1 MNIKTTISLKYF
13 LAILLLVSL
22 NACDSDSFI
31 FNSNDEN
38 VDNTNFVAKE
48 SFHFEVDVKNHTQV
62 RLGAINGN
70 VEILGSANATS
81 VTITGERRVG
91 SESTADAEEYLQK
104 LEVRVTETA
113 SMVLV
118 ETIQPKEN
126 HGRNFVVDYKITL
139 PENLELDADNING
152 NMTIENIRNDVDV
165 DNVNGNIDLKDILGN
180 ASANVVNGLIRA
192 KVTMPQNGNIGM
204 GTVNGNIELE
214 IPQNTSADFS
224 ANVTNGAIQISN
236 LTLQNEVATT
246 RSLRGTLGNGQGTIK
261 TNTVNGNINTTG
273 F

>member
-1 MNIKTTISLKYF
+1 MNLKTINSLKNF
-13 LAILLLVSL
+13 FALFLLVLLS
-22 NACDSDSFI
+22 ACETDGFI

-48 SFHFEVDVKNHTQV
+48 SFQFEVDVQNHTLV
-62 RLGAINGN
+62 RLDAINGN
-70 VEILGSANATS
+70 VEIIGSANATS

-91 SESTADAEEYLQK
+91 SESTADAEEYLMK

-113 SMVLV
+113 SMILV
-118 ETIQPKEN
+118 ETIQPDKN

-139 PENLELDADNING
+139 PENLELDANNING
-152 NMTIENIRNDVDV
+152 NMAIENIKNDVDI
-165 DNVNGNIDLKDILGN
+165 DNVNGIIDLKNIVGN
-180 ASANVVNGLIRA
+180 ASVDVVNGLIRA
-192 KVTMPQNGNIGM
+192 KITMPENGNIDM
-204 GTVNGNIELE
+204 GTVNGNIELQ
-214 IPQNTSADFS
+214 IPLNTSADFS
-224 ANVTNGAIQISN
+224 ANVTNGAIQILN

-246 RSLRGTLGNGQGTIK
+246 RSLQGTLGNGGGTIK

>member
-1 MNIKTTISLKYF
+1 MNIKTINSLKYF
-13 LAILLLVSL
+13 LALFLLVSL
-22 NACDSDSFI
+22 NACDSDTI
-31 FNSNDEN
+31 FNSNDDN

-48 SFHFEVDVKNHTQV
+48 SFNFAVDVKNHTQV
-62 RLGAINGN
+62 RFDAINGN
-70 VEILGSANATS
+70 VEIIGSASATS

-104 LEVRVTETA
+104 LEVRVTQTA
-113 SMVLV
+113 SMVFV
-118 ETIQPKEN
+118 ETIQPEKN

-139 PENLELDADNING
+139 PENLELDAGNING
-152 NMTIENIRNDVDV
+152 NMTIENIQNDVDV
-165 DNVNGNIDLKDILGN
+165 GNVNGNIDLKDIVGN
-180 ASANVVNGLIRA
+180 ASANVVNGRIRA

-204 GTVNGNIELE
+204 GTVNGNIELD
-214 IPQNTSADFS
+214 IPQNTSANFS
-224 ANVTNGAIQISN
+224 ANVTNGAIQVSN

>member
-1 MNIKTTISLKYF
+1 MNIKTINSLKYF
-13 LAILLLVSL
+13 LALFLLVSL
-22 NACDSDSFI
+22 NACDSDTI
-31 FNSNDEN
+31 FNSNDDN

-48 SFHFEVDVKNHTQV
+48 SFNFAVDVKNHTQV
-62 RLGAINGN
+62 RFDAINGN
-70 VEILGSANATS
+70 VEIIGSASATS

-113 SMVLV
+113 SIVFV
-118 ETIQPKEN
+118 ETIQPAKN
-126 HGRNFVVDYKITL
+126 HGRNFVVDYKITM

-165 DNVNGNIDLKDILGN
+165 DNVNGTIDLRDIVGN
-180 ASANVVNGLIRA
+180 ASADVVNGLIRA
-192 KVTMPQNGNIGM
+192 KVTMPQNGNIDM

-224 ANVTNGAIQISN
+224 ASVTNGAIQILN

-246 RSLRGTLGNGQGTIK
+246 RSVEGTLGNGEGTIK
-261 TNTVNGNINTTG
+261 TNTVNGNIKTTG

>member
-1 MNIKTTISLKYF
+1 MNIKTINSLRYF
-13 LAILLLVSL
+13 LALFLLVSL
-22 NACDSDSFI
+22 NACESDTI
-31 FNSNDEN
+31 FNSNNEN

-48 SFHFEVDVKNHTQV
+48 SFNFEVDVKNHTQM
-62 RLGAINGN
+62 RFDAINGN
-70 VEILGSANATS
+70 VEIVGSASATS

-104 LEVRVTETA
+104 LEVRVTETT
-113 SMVLV
+113 SIVFV
-118 ETIQPKEN
+118 ETIQPDKT

-152 NMTIENIRNDVDV
+152 NMTIENIKNDVDV
-165 DNVNGNIDLKDILGN
+165 DNINGNIDLKDIVGN
-180 ASANVVNGLIRA
+180 TSADVVNGRIRA
-192 KVTMPQNGNIGM
+192 KVTMPQGGNIDI

-224 ANVTNGAIQISN
+224 ANVTNGAIEVSN
-236 LTLQNEVATT
+236 LTLHNEVAT
-246 RSLRGTLGNGQGTIK
+246 RSSLQGTLGNGEGTIK
-261 TNTVNGNINTTG
+261 TNTVNGNIKTTG